1 MRVNIIGAGYMGK
14 QISALFRLIGYDVLI
29 WNYNDKDLSPQI
41 DHETRKLEKILKF
54 KALGTSSY
62 ESNLNKFENN
72 FTIETVKEDIDIKRK
87 IISTLNYKENIFSNT
102 SSLKLSTIG
111 DHVNGFHF
119 MNPVT
124 TKFIEVCK
132 RNSFSEG
139 ILSSIIQKLD
149 QFSYQIINVQD
160 TPGFLINK
168 ILFKDISYFFYLIEV
183 EKFNIEEIKKY
194 YLNDLNKIN
203 PIKLVNIIGTDTC
216 LYILKNLNKHDKSF
230 YIPEIL
236 QVAVKDNILGNKNKK
251 IFKI

>member
-1 MRVNIIGAGYMGK
+1 MRVNIIGSGYMGK
-14 QISALFRLIGYDVLI
+14 QISALFRLIGFDVLI
-29 WNYNDKDLSPQI
+29 WNYNNKDLSSQI
-41 DHETRKLEKILKF
+41 DYETRKLEKILKI
-54 KALGTSSY
+54 KPLGTSSF
-62 ESNLNKFENN
+62 EGNLNKFENN
-72 FTIETVKEDIDIKRK
+72 FTIETIKEDLNIKRK

-102 SSLKLSTIG
+102 SSLKLSKIG

-132 RNSFSEG
+132 RNNFSED
-139 ILSSIIQKLD
+139 ILSLIIQKLD

-168 ILFKDISYFFYLIEV
+168 IIFKDISYFFYLIEV

-216 LYILKNLNKHDKSF
+216 LNILRNLNKYDKNF

-236 QVAVKDNILGNKNKK
+236 QLAVKDNILGNKNKK
-251 IFKI
+251 FFKI

>member
-1 MRVNIIGAGYMGK
+1 MGK
-14 QISALFRLIGYDVLI
+14 QISALFRLIGFDVLI

-41 DHETRKLEKILKF
+41 DYETRKLEKILKI

-62 ESNLNKFENN
+62 ENNLNKFENN

-124 TKFIEVCK
+124 TKIIEVCK
-132 RNSFSEG
+132 RNSFSED
-139 ILSSIIQKLD
+139 ILSLIIQKLD
-149 QFSYQIINVQD
+149 KFSYQTINVQD

-168 ILFKDISYFFYLIEV
+168 IIFKDISYFFYLIEV

-216 LYILKNLNKHDKSF
+216 LYILRNLNKHDKSF

-236 QVAVKDNILGNKNKK
+236 QSAVKDNILGNKNKK